1 MAFALPSRAVMRIRR
16 PALAPYQLA
25 LGCLILL
32 LAWLTLVP
40 LAEVFVTSFTSSRAA
55 FVGAF
60 TLANYIGVFSNP
72 TTYEL
77 MWNSIVF
84 AVGNCCV
91 ACALGTGLAW
101 VIERTNTPFRRVFYI
116 VTLLPLIVPDIVMTI
131 AWIFLLS
138 PQTGALNAALRA
150 AFGLSAPPFN
160 IYTLGGMI
168 WVQGLSSS
176 PLVFLL
182 VSSALRL
189 MDTSLEEAASASG
202 ASALKTFRH
211 VTAPLM
217 LPAIVS
223 VVLIV
228 LVHGL
233 EGFEVPALIGL
244 PSRIF
249 VFTSRIYQA
258 IAQAPSDYG
267 TATALAAILAV
278 ISLAGILVYQRLT
291 RQAERF
297 ATVSGKAFRARPIDL
312 GWWRYVTLAALCV
325 YGLLMIGLPML
336 VLVWMSLVPF
346 AAPPSVQMLG
356 RLTLD
361 NYHQMLVF
369 PNVAVAFRN
378 GLFVS
383 GATAAGTVVMSG
395 LVAWIALRS
404 RLPGRRLLETLSFIP
419 IAVPGTVLGTALLAL
434 YVGFPIPIYGTLVVL
449 FLAYTTRFLPLGMR
463 VASGTLVQLHPELEE
478 AAAVSGAAWWSRFR
492 MILLPLMR
500 SGLMAGAIYIFIV
513 SFRELSSSAVLTGPN
528 NMVMAVLIFEL
539 QDSGLYPQVAALA
552 VLMVIGLAIMV
563 AILRRVGRSNAEV

>member
-1 MAFALPSRAVMRIRR
+1 MALALPSRAVLRLRR
-16 PALAPYQLA
+16 PALAPYHLA

-40 LAEVFVTSFTSSRAA
+40 LAEVFVTSFTSSRSA
-55 FVGAF
+55 FAGSF
-60 TLANYIGVFSNP
+60 TLANYTGVFGNP

-77 MWNSIVF
+77 MWNSVVF

-101 VIERTNTPFRRVFYI
+101 VIERTNTPYRRLFYI

-131 AWIFLLS
+131 AWIFLMS
-138 PQTGALNAALRA
+138 PETGALNAALRG
-150 AFGLSAPPFN
+150 AFGLRSPPFN

-189 MDTSLEEAASASG
+189 MDTSLEEAASTSG
-202 ASALKTFRH
+202 ASALKTIRH

-228 LVHGL
+228 LIRGL
-233 EGFEVPALIGL
+233 EAFEVPALIGL

-249 VFTSRIYQA
+249 VFTSKIYQA

-291 RQAERF
+291 RRAERF
-297 ATVSGKAFRARPIDL
+297 ATVKGKAYRARPIDL
-312 GWWRYVTLAALCV
+312 GWWRYVTLGALCV
-325 YGLLMIGLPML
+325 YGLLMVGLPML

-346 AAPPSVQMLG
+346 AAAPSVQMLG

-361 NYHQMLVF
+361 NYRQMLAL
-369 PNVAVAFRN
+369 PNVAVALRN
-378 GLFVS
+378 GLAVS
-383 GATAAGTVVMSG
+383 AATAVGTVVMSG

-404 RLPGRRLLETLSFIP
+404 RLPGRRLLETLSFVP

-478 AAAVSGAAWWSRFR
+478 AAAVSGGGWWVRFR

-500 SGLMAGAIYIFIV
+500 PGLLAGAIYIFIV

-539 QDSGLYPQVAALA
+539 QDSGLYPQVSALA
-552 VLMVIGLAIMV
+552 VLMVVAMAIMV
-563 AILRRVGRSNAEV
+563 TFLRRLSRSNAEV

>member
-1 MAFALPSRAVMRIRR
+1 
-16 PALAPYQLA
+16 
-25 LGCLILL
+25 
-32 LAWLTLVP
+32 
-40 LAEVFVTSFTSSRAA
+40 
-55 FVGAF
+55 
-60 TLANYIGVFSNP
+60 
-72 TTYEL
+72 
-77 MWNSIVF
+77 
-84 AVGNCCV
+84 
-91 ACALGTGLAW
+91 
-101 VIERTNTPFRRVFYI
+101 
-116 VTLLPLIVPDIVMTI
+116 MTI

-138 PQTGALNAALRA
+138 PETGALNAALRA
-150 AFGLSAPPFN
+150 AFGLRSPPFN
-160 IYTLGGMI
+160 IYTLGGMM

-189 MDTSLEEAASASG
+189 MDTSLEEAASMSG

-217 LPAIVS
+217 VPAIVS

-228 LVHGL
+228 LVRGL

-267 TATALAAILAV
+267 TATALAAILAL

-291 RQAERF
+291 RQAQRF
-297 ATVSGKAFRARPIDL
+297 ATVTGKAFRARPIDL

-325 YGLLMIGLPML
+325 YGLLMVGLPML

-346 AAPPSVQMLG
+346 TAAPSVQMLG
-356 RLTLD
+356 RLTWD
-361 NYHQMLVF
+361 NYQQMLVF
-369 PNVAVAFRN
+369 PNAAVALRN
-378 GLFVS
+378 GLVVS
-383 GATAAGTVVMSG
+383 GATAVGTVAMSG
-395 LVAWIALRS
+395 VVAWIALRS
-404 RLPGRRLLETLSFIP
+404 RLPGRRLLETLSFLP

-463 VASGTLVQLHPELEE
+463 VASGTLVQLHTELEE
-478 AAAVSGAAWWSRFR
+478 AAAVSGATWWVRFR

-500 SGLMAGAIYIFIV
+500 QGLIGGAIYIFIV

-552 VLMVIGLAIMV
+552 VLMVIGLAVMV
-563 AILRRVGRSNAEV
+563 TILRRLGRSNAEL